1 VTAPPADAPTSGQV
15 LGRASGENFPVASV
29 LFPRAVRPHLMALY
43 GFARLADDVGD
54 EAPGD
59 RDILLDWL
67 SAELEEAFDGSPQHP
82 LMQRVAVTIRRF
94 DLPAGPF
101 ERLIE
106 ANRVDQRV
114 TRYDTFQ
121 DLLGYCRLS
130 ANPVGELVLS
140 ILGAAIPDR
149 LALSDATCTGLQLVE
164 FWQDLGEDA
173 RRGRVYVPLEDL
185 DRFGYPVEDLLA
197 GVRDERFLGLMRF
210 QATRSRRLLERG
222 RRLGATIPG
231 RAGLAVRLFTAGG
244 LAALSDL
251 ERRGFDTFGRSGR
264 ASGLRRATWA
274 LAELTGVRRRTAA
287 DPAPAEWETA

>member
-1 VTAPPADAPTSGQV
+1 VTGVPANVPTSAEV
-15 LGRASGENFPVASV
+15 LGRAAGENFPVAGV

-43 GFARLADDVGD
+43 GFARLADDIGD

-59 RDILLDWL
+59 RDLLLDWL
-67 SAELEEAFDGSPQHP
+67 AAELRNAFGGTPQHP
-82 LMQRVAVTIRRF
+82 LMQRLAVTIARF
-94 DLPAGPF
+94 DLSPDPF

-114 TRYDTFQ
+114 ARYRSFQ

-140 ILGAAIPDR
+140 VLGAKTPER

-173 RRGRVYVPLEDL
+173 AKGRVYVPLEDL
-185 DRFGYPVEDLLA
+185 DRFGYSVKDLLA
-197 GVRDERFLGLMRF
+197 RVRDDRFLRLMRF
-210 QATRSRRLLERG
+210 QADRTRLLLEEGRG
-222 RRLGATIPG
+222 LGATLPRRTG
-231 RAGLAVRLFTAGG
+231 WAVQLFTAGG

-251 ERRGFDTFGRSGR
+251 KRRRFDTFDRQGR
-264 ASGLRRATWA
+264 ASGARRAWWV
-274 LAELTGVRRRTAA
+274 LAELGRTRRGAA
-287 DPAPAEWETA
+287 SPVETEWRPA